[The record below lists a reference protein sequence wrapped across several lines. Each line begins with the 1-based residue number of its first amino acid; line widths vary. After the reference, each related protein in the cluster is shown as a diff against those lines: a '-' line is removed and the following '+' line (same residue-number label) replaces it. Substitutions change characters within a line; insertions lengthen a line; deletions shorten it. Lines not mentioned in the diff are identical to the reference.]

1 MSTND
6 LLKRNSGLE
15 PAAAL
20 AARRVAIEEVR
31 TGYLAAMA
39 QREPIV
45 RAFVHFDRE
54 KFLAPACVAGSLRGL
69 PVGFKDI
76 IDVAGMPCECGSP
89 IYRNYMPRSDAP
101 IVSMVRHAGG
111 TVAGKMVTTEF
122 ATRMPG
128 PTTNP
133 HGPAHTPGGSSSGS
147 AAAVA
152 AGFLPFAMGT
162 QTGGSV
168 IGPASFCGVAALKP
182 SCGLLP
188 YAGVKATSWTLDT
201 LGLFGRNVRDV
212 AFFAASIT
220 GQDLTVGDGL
230 QWAPRI
236 GIARMK
242 VWDELSGDMNDAV
255 AAASDQA
262 ERRGARVVSLPV
274 DPVFENA
281 HQAQFVIQEFEK
293 ARSLAFE
300 FETQG
305 ALLSATLEKAI
316 RDGRVIPVAHYV
328 AAIDAARRARAASND
343 LFREVDVLVAPSASS
358 AAPVG
363 LETTGSPNLNR
374 LWTLLGM
381 PCVSVPGLA
390 DKSGMPLGISVVAPI
405 GEDRRALRAASWLQ
419 ETLSG
424 SLQ

>member
-1 MSTND
+1 MSTDD

-15 PAAAL
+15 LAAAL
-20 AARRVAIEEVR
+20 AARRVAIDEVR

-39 QREPIV
+39 QREPVV
-45 RAFVHFDRE
+45 RAFVNFDRE
-54 KFLAPACVAGSLRGL
+54 KFLAPACVAGPLEGL

-89 IYRNYMPRSDAP
+89 IYRNYTPRGDAP

-111 TVAGKMVTTEF
+111 TVAGKTVTTEF
-122 ATRMPG
+122 ATHMPG

-182 SCGLLP
+182 SFGLLP

-201 LGLFGRNVRDV
+201 LGFYGRNVRDV

-220 GQDLTVGDGL
+220 GQDLAVSDGL
-230 QWAPRI
+230 QWVPRI
-236 GIARMK
+236 GIARLE
-242 VWDELSGDMNDAV
+242 VWDEISADMNDAV
-255 AAASDQA
+255 AKVCDMA
-262 ERRGARVVSLPV
+262 EGRGARVTSLPV
-274 DPVFENA
+274 DTVFEDA
-281 HQAQFVIQEFEK
+281 HQAQFVIQDFEK

-300 FETQG
+300 FEKHG

-316 RDGRVIPVAHYV
+316 RDGRSILVAHYV
-328 AAIDAARRARAASND
+328 AAIDAARRARAASYD

-381 PCVSVPGLA
+381 PCASVPGLA

>member
-15 PAAAL
+15 LAAAL

>member
-1 MSTND
+1 MSTDD

-15 PAAAL
+15 LAAAL
-20 AARRVAIEEVR
+20 AARRVAIDEVR

-39 QREPIV
+39 QREPVV
-45 RAFVHFDRE
+45 RAFVNFDRE
-54 KFLAPACVAGSLRGL
+54 KFLAPACVAGPLEGL

-89 IYRNYMPRSDAP
+89 IYRNYTPRGDAP

-111 TVAGKMVTTEF
+111 TVAGKTVTTEF
-122 ATRMPG
+122 ATHMPG

-182 SCGLLP
+182 SFGLLP

-201 LGLFGRNVRDV
+201 LGFYGRNVRDV

-220 GQDLTVGDGL
+220 GQDLAVSDGL
-230 QWAPRI
+230 QWVPRI
-236 GIARMK
+236 GIARLE
-242 VWDELSGDMNDAV
+242 VWDEISADMNDAV
-255 AAASDQA
+255 AKVCDMA
-262 ERRGARVVSLPV
+262 EGRGARVTSLPV
-274 DPVFENA
+274 DTVFEDA
-281 HQAQFVIQEFEK
+281 HQAQFVIQDFEK

-300 FETQG
+300 FEKHG

-316 RDGRVIPVAHYV
+316 RDGRSILVAHYV
-328 AAIDAARRARAASND
+328 AAIDAARRARAASYD

-381 PCVSVPGLA
+381 PCASVPGLA

-405 GEDRRALRAASWLQ
+405 GEDRRALPAASWLQ

>member
-1 MSTND
+1 MSTDD

-15 PAAAL
+15 LAAAL
-20 AARRVAIEEVR
+20 AARRVAIDEVR

-39 QREPIV
+39 QREPVV

-54 KFLAPACVAGSLRGL
+54 NFLSPACVAGPLEGL

-343 LFREVDVLVAPSASS
+343 LFREVDVLVAPSASA

>member
-15 PAAAL
+15 LAAAL

-343 LFREVDVLVAPSASS
+343 LFREVDVLVAPSASA

>member
-15 PAAAL
+15 LAAAL

-182 SCGLLP
+182 SSGLLP